1 MSGIFSVLPSAQWIT
16 SCVRFKNSVPFDSDT
31 FASEKWNND
40 NITPIFNKTLEGVT
54 VMTNVSMDEI
64 KKLVSLQ
71 LGKRNFNEE
80 SLLVE
85 DLNAESADIANIV
98 AVLEEKYQI
107 TVTELE
113 IAKIRT
119 PSDLFRLASEKLSN
133 NDHA

>member
-1 MSGIFSVLPSAQWIT
+1 
-16 SCVRFKNSVPFDSDT
+16 
-31 FASEKWNND
+31 
-40 NITPIFNKTLEGVT
+40 
-54 VMTNVSMDEI
+54 MTNVSMDEI